1 MALMLLNR
9 TYQIVDFAPVI
20 SAFLSAPARTVRTVR
35 PAQAQPLGTTRLC
48 SSVCMNRKR
57 LIVLVVKDILFIVV
71 RF

>member
-20 SAFLSAPARTVRTVR
+20 SAFLSAPARTVR